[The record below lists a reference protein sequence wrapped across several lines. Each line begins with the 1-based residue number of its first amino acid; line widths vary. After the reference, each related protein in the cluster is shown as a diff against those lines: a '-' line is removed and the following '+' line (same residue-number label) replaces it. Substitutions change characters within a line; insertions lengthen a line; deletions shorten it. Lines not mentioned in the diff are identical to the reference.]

1 AASIARGCSA
11 REGTPDV
18 KPAATT
24 AAGFDV
30 PACGLDDVL
39 DDRQAE
45 TGPAGGA
52 CAVGAEEALEEA
64 RHVLVWNTG
73 AVVGDLEHDLAV
85 GAREADRASR
95 ALAGVP
101 QRILE
106 QVLDNE
112 PQHPAADRHLE
123 RLVLDAQ

>member
-45 TGPAGGA
+45 AGPAGGA
-52 CAVGAEEALEEA
+52 GAIGAEEALEEA
-64 RHVLVWNTG
+64 RNVLVGNTG
-73 AVVGDLEHDLAV
+73 AVFGELEHDLPPGAGQ
-85 GAREADRASR
+85 GARAGRP
-95 ALAGVP
+95 LAGVP
-101 QRILE
+101 QLVLE
-106 QVLDNE
+106 QVLDDE
-112 PQHPAADRHLE
+112 PEHPAADRHLE
-123 RLVLDAQ
+123 RLV